1 MFLMRLKDKT
11 TKELQDIIRKD
22 YGQKISKEQASELG
36 ISLLKLT
43 RLALTALARKDKK
56 EK

>member
-1 MFLMRLKDKT
+1 MRLKDKT
-11 TKELQDIIRKD
+11 TKELQSIIKKD

-43 RLALTALARKDKK
+43 RLALTALAREEDKK
-56 EK
+56 K

>member
-1 MFLMRLKDKT
+1 MSLIRLKDKT
-11 TKELQDIIRKD
+11 IKELQDIIRKN
-22 YGQKISKEQASELG
+22 YGKKISKEQASEFG

-43 RLALTALARKDKK
+43 RLALGALARKKNK